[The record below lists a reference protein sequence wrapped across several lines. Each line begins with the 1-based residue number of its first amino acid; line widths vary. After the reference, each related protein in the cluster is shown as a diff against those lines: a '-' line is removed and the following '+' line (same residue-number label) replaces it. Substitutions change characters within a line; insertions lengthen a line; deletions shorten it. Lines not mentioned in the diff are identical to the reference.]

1 MRHGV
6 IFFLCLAA
14 VSTLSCASSGQ
25 GAHSLVRHS
34 NAPEY
39 RDHDVVLE
47 ARPLLAKKIEQGSS
61 FDAVADEETELT
73 AIVTLKISRIVKG
86 DLPKLRMNA
95 SSRASRFDNAVKK
108 EKTFGAV
115 IGSMIPQKTK
125 IIARTR
131 FSVAVRDP
139 AESFGV
145 TDWEQPVPAQ
155 YRLYLKRYKAQ
166 SNTYVMIKKEKIE
179 TPEGA
184 GQ

>member
-1 MRHGV
+1 MRHIV
-6 IFFLCLAA
+6 IFLLCLAA
-14 VSTLSCASSGQ
+14 VSTLSCASSWQ

-39 RDHDVVLE
+39 RDYDVVLE

-145 TDWEQPVPAQ
+145 TDWEQPVPVQ
-155 YRLYLKRYKAQ
+155 YRLYLRRYKYQA
-166 SNTYVMIKKEKIE
+166 NTYIIAKKEKIE